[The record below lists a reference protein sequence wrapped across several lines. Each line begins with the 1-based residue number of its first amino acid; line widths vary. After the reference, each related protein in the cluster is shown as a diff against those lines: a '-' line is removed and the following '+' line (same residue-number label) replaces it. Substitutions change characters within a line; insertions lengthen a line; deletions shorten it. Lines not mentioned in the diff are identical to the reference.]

1 MDLGDLVQFMLGT
14 FLLYLRVSGQFH
26 LIVGL
31 LHLFGFRLPET
42 HKLYYLAHSFTEL
55 WRRINIYWTDFMMK
69 TVFYPTYFQVKK
81 LGPSTALV
89 HLDGGGVRHHLD
101 SALLPVVLAA
111 RRLPDDAA
119 GHAVLGPARRAS
131 W

>member
-1 MDLGDLVQFMLGT
+1 MLGT

-69 TVFYPTYFQVKK
+69 PVFYPDLLQGEAARAVARA
-81 LGPSTALV
+81 GAV
-89 HLDGGGVRHHLD
+89 DDGGVRHDLVP
-101 SALLPVVLAA
+101 AFVPVVLAA
-111 RRLPDDAA
+111 RRLSADAA
-119 GHAVLGPARRAS
+119 GHAVLGHPRRLRRDAAR
-131 W
+131 